1 MKVAIIPARGGSKR
15 IPKKNIRSF
24 FGEPLISYAIKAA
37 IDTKFFDRIVVTTD
51 SDEIAMVARNFGA
64 ETPFMRPLEL
74 SDDFSPT
81 IPVIK
86 HAVQWLNDNG
96 PHVEYCCSIYPNP
109 FISAKN
115 IKEAYDL
122 LLIKDATSVIPVT
135 KFPFNIYRSLRINK
149 NGLLEFVFP
158 ENSLTRSQ
166 DLEETYHD
174 AGQFCWW
181 KSDRLMKSENNSDLQ
196 QKNRFSIILPRHQ
209 VQDIDSLEDWAT
221 AEKLFNYNAK
231 KSK

>member
-24 FGEPLISYAIKAA
+24 SGKPLISYAINAA
-37 IDTKFFDRIVVTTD
+37 IDTNIFDRIIVTTD
-51 SDEIAMVARNFGA
+51 SDEIAMVARKFGA
-64 ETPFMRPLEL
+64 ETPFMRPLKL

-86 HAVQWLNDNG
+86 HAVQWLNDSG
-96 PHVEYCCSIYPNP
+96 SHVEYCCCIYSNP
-109 FISAKN
+109 FITSKN

-122 LLIKDATSVIPVT
+122 LLIKDATSVLPVT
-135 KFPFNIYRSLRINK
+135 NFPFNIFRSLRIDK

-158 ENSLTRSQ
+158 ENSLSRSQ
-166 DLEETYHD
+166 DLEESYHD

-181 KSDRLMKSENNSDLQ
+181 NSDRLMKAENNSDLQ
-196 QKNRFSIILPRHQ
+196 QKNRFPIILPRDQ
-209 VQDIDSLEDWAT
+209 VQDIDSLEDWT
-221 AEKLFNYNAK
+221 MAEKLFINNTK
-231 KSK
+231 KGN